1 MGVYNL
7 SKKKSVQQMEQVFVD
22 KSHDGDFFKD
32 EKTTWDELTQLK
44 DEIGRT
50 IVEFT
55 CNLGMVINNKPV
67 LDCLGEDRP
76 GFEKAVAVLL
86 SDIQNFSGKVKEV
99 RLQHE
104 GKSGV
109 INNVDDYN
117 TYINLSMQYNTL
129 YTEIML
135 VISPSV
141 TDIMM
146 KLSEAELKYSEQQKL
161 KDPAVISDA
170 EFTETKRDSKE

>member
-1 MGVYNL
+1 MSVYNL

-22 KSHDGDFFKD
+22 KTHDEDFFKD
-32 EKTTWDELTQLK
+32 EKTSWDELTQLK

-55 CNLGMVINNKPV
+55 CNLGMIVNNQPV
-67 LDCLGEDRP
+67 LNCLGDDRP

-86 SDIQNFSGKVKEV
+86 NDIQSFSGKVKSV

-104 GKSGV
+104 GKSGI
-109 INNVDDYN
+109 INTVDDYN

-146 KLSEAELKYSEQQKL
+146 KLNEAEQKYNEQQKL
-161 KDPAVISDA
+161 KDPNVISDA
-170 EFTETKRDSKE
+170 VFTETTRDSKD